1 MNVLSVYGT
10 LKASSNEESNRQH
23 TQSFPFLSQNP
34 IFIRLNLDIN
44 LKRAK
49 IGAFHYTVFSHF
61 AYSILEP
68 LHMIHLRNT
77 IRFRFRWRIRIFF
90 RWLDT
95 RYRHF
100 SWQEWFRDAIFVV
113 VSSQTCR
120 RVNRFQKKKS
130 FFQYLFFEGISI
142 ALTKLNHNSTQLR
155 DIMYRHIKCRTMP
168 PSSILRQMILQPN
181 IFIHSMEEHPSI
193 FRVYDDIKL
202 VWHKIRIRLHDILNV
217 LGYPSYWGEWRVAMD
232 KTLNVER

>member
-120 RVNRFQKKKS
+120 RVNRFQKKKE
-130 FFQYLFFEGISI
+130 LFSVPILWRNI
-142 ALTKLNHNSTQLR
+142 NSTHQAESQLHTIAR
-155 DIMYRHIKCRTMP
+155 YH
-168 PSSILRQMILQPN
+168 
-181 IFIHSMEEHPSI
+181 
-193 FRVYDDIKL
+193 V
-202 VWHKIRIRLHDILNV
+202 
-217 LGYPSYWGEWRVAMD
+217 PSYKVSNNATVLDTSTNDTPTQHLHPQHGRTPIDLPGIRRHKVGVAQDPDKASWYPKRTRVSELLRRVASS
-232 KTLNVER
+232 NG